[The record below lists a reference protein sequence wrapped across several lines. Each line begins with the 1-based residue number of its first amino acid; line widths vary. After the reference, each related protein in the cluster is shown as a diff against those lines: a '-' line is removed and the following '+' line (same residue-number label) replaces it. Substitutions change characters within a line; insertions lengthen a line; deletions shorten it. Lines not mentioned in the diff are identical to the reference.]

1 MWYDPPSNTT
11 WGIIMANAANK
22 VRAEFVKHST
32 LTLTQIKAYVP
43 DLEKNEISMA
53 LCYLMRQKY
62 LSRKPINNTLEKQRK
77 EVWEY
82 TYHANKIA

>member
-1 MWYDPPSNTT
+1 
-11 WGIIMANAANK
+11 MANAASK
-22 VRAEFVKHST
+22 VRAVFMQNST
-32 LTLTQIKAYVP
+32 LTLTQIKTFVP

-62 LSRKPINNTLEKQRK
+62 LTRKPVANKLEKQRK